1 MDESNVRNRYF
12 RSAIHERNLQ
22 SNRYQ
27 RQLQVAGL
35 LYFHPILVNR
45 IGWSGLS
52 SLRLFNGLCGEK
64 LNNIVL
70 TTTMWDLVDQKTGV
84 QREEELC
91 TTDRF
96 WKRMLDRGSSVKRF
110 RRTKI
115 SAFEVLAPIFEQI
128 NERKA
133 ILLTQTVADLG
144 RKLKQSTDGRELF
157 SKIEDLA
164 VVRQEISTRIRNGRQ
179 DPSLTPAQ
187 FQLLLGEYEK
197 ACLDMQRLMDKAKK
211 DEPNTQGLVET
222 RKQFYE

>member
-1 MDESNVRNRYF
+1 
-12 RSAIHERNLQ
+12 
-22 SNRYQ
+22 
-27 RQLQVAGL
+27 
-35 LYFHPILVNR
+35 
-45 IGWSGLS
+45 
-52 SLRLFNGLCGEK
+52 
-64 LNNIVL
+64 
-70 TTTMWDLVDQKTGV
+70 MWDSVDQKTGV

-96 WKRMLDRGSSVKRF
+96 WKRMLDRGSCVKRF

-115 SAFEVLAPIFEQI
+115 SAYEVLAPIFEQI

-144 RKLKQSTDGRELF
+144 RKLKQSADGRELF

-179 DPSLTPAQ
+179 DPSLTPVQ
-187 FQLLLGEYEK
+187 FQLLLEEYEK
-197 ACLDMQRLMDKAKK
+197 ARLDMQRLMDKAKK

-222 RKQFYE
+222 RKQFFE